1 MRLYYS
7 IFLSYLILVACSH
20 NRATEVST
28 THVDSTVIKVAPA
41 QITPIS
47 VDSSVYIAPIMSFTE
62 TSEFYTPIYY
72 MADQNP
78 YDYLEQQLD
87 SVVYTSEEEE
97 IKRSRLPLSIAQQ
110 YFNLTGLGRISI
122 YDQAG
127 NLITDATLQRIELLE
142 GVLESEF
149 VAVFK
154 PMIPSWFTT
163 DASYCVSSTLL
174 PDFPAR
180 FCSFQELKDDV
191 LTSQLFE
198 QFEIDSA
205 NVWTFNHQVL
215 KPHNTIFSI
224 IATDAKSLL
233 IETSNNASHIIF
245 ETKADYSIM
254 EISPI
259 HLEVNGKPML
269 LALMGVNETDMI
281 WTSLLVYNSTKYEIM
296 NRGRIGGE

>member
-1 MRLYYS
+1 MRLYCS
-7 IFLSYLILVACSH
+7 IFLSSIILAACSQKK
-20 NRATEVST
+20 ATEVSASP
-28 THVDSTVIKVAPA
+28 VDSTVVQSAPA
-41 QITPIS
+41 QITHVS
-47 VDSSVYIAPIMSFTE
+47 VDSSVYIGSIMSFPE
-62 TSEFYTPIYY
+62 TAEYYTPIYY

-78 YDYLEQQLD
+78 YEYLEQQLD
-87 SVVYTSEEEE
+87 SVVYDKEE

-110 YFNLTGLGRISI
+110 YFNLTGLGRISV
-122 YDQAG
+122 YNQAG
-127 NLITDATLQRIELLE
+127 NIITDATLQRIELLE

-180 FCSFQELKDDV
+180 FCSFQELTDER
-191 LTSQLFE
+191 LTSQLLK

-205 NVWTFNHQVL
+205 DVWTFNHQVL
-215 KPHNTIFSI
+215 QPHNTIFSI

-233 IETSNNASHIIF
+233 IETSNNVSHIIF
-245 ETKADYSIM
+245 ETNADYSIM
-254 EISPI
+254 EVSPI
-259 HLEVNGKPML
+259 HLEANGKPIL

-281 WTSLLVYNSTKYEIM
+281 WTSLLVYNSIEYEVM
-296 NRGRIGGE
+296 DRGRIGKE

>member
-1 MRLYYS
+1 MRLHCF
-7 IFLSYLILVACSH
+7 IFLSSLILAACSQ
-20 NRATEVST
+20 RKATEVNPAL
-28 THVDSTVIKVAPA
+28 VDSAEVQIAPA
-41 QITPIS
+41 QITQVS
-47 VDSSVYIAPIMSFTE
+47 EDSSVYIGSIMSFAE

-72 MADQNP
+72 MSDQNP
-78 YDYLEQQLD
+78 YEYLEQQLD
-87 SVVYTSEEEE
+87 SVVYDHEE

-110 YFNLTGLGRISI
+110 YFNLTGLGRISV

-154 PMIPSWFTT
+154 PMIPSWFST

-174 PDFPAR
+174 PDFQGR
-180 FCSFQELKDDV
+180 FCSFQELTDDR
-191 LTSQLFE
+191 LTSQLLK

-205 NVWTFNHQVL
+205 DVWTLNHQVL
-215 KPHNTIFSI
+215 KPHNTTFSI

-233 IETSNNASHIIF
+233 IETSNNVSQIIF
-245 ETKADYSIM
+245 ETDADYSIM
-254 EISPI
+254 EVSPLHI
-259 HLEVNGKPML
+259 EVNDKPML

-281 WTSLLVYNSTKYEIM
+281 WTSLLVYNSKKYEIM